1 VPAYAKCDASAASD
15 RGAGAFG
22 RGAVGNDLWKFAGGF
37 PLDRLVG
44 VPAIANSLP
53 LILNCAR

>member
-22 RGAVGNDLWKFAGGF
+22 DGAVGNDLWKFAGADF
-37 PLDRLVG
+37 P
-44 VPAIANSLP
+44 
-53 LILNCAR
+53 